1 MIIPIMFL
9 GRLMHTVYRVYRV
22 LSCTVCIVVG
32 NLEVATFADK
42 D

>member
-1 MIIPIMFL
+1 MVY
-9 GRLMHTVYRVYRV
+9 TVYGV
-22 LSCTVCIVVG
+22 LSCTVCIVVS

>member
-1 MIIPIMFL
+1 MVCTIY
-9 GRLMHTVYRVYRV
+9 GV
-22 LSCTVCIVVG
+22 LSCIVCIVVS